1 MGFHGKR
8 LEVEARI
15 EHCTTERGSRLI
27 QYRPLPLLFLMQ
39 MTRVR
44 IFLSLVVSLSQEQ
57 TDSVE
62 ALAESAARAEKA
74 KADALAAAAAA
85 AAAEAAAAAVA
96 EFEQSEKLVAD
107 MNAIAFSIGELEAK
121 ATPLRV
127 RLIRTPTSL
136 S

>member
-8 LEVEARI
+8 LEVQARVI
-15 EHCTTERGSRLI
+15 QHTTERGSRLI

-44 IFLSLVVSLSQEQ
+44 IFHSLVVSLSQEQ
-57 TDSVE
+57 SDSVE
-62 ALAESAARAEKA
+62 ALAEVARAEKA

-85 AAAEAAAAAVA
+85 AAAEAAAAAVT

-107 MNAIAFSIGELEAK
+107 MNALAFSIGEFEAK

>member
-1 MGFHGKR
+1 
-8 LEVEARI
+8 
-15 EHCTTERGSRLI
+15 
-27 QYRPLPLLFLMQ
+27 

-44 IFLSLVVSLSQEQ
+44 TFHSLVVSLSQEQ
-57 TDSVE
+57 SDSVE
-62 ALAESAARAEKA
+62 ALAEVARAEKA

-85 AAAEAAAAAVA
+85 AAAEAAAAAVT

-107 MNAIAFSIGELEAK
+107 MNALAFSIGEFEAK